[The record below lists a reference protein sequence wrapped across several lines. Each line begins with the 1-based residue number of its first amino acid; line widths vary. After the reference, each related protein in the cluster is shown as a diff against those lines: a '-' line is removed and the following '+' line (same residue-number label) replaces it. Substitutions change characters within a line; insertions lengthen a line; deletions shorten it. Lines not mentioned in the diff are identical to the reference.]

1 MPFVMAIS
9 WNHASPL
16 AEFIRHLSSEGIP
29 ATLGKAREVK
39 DDLEILRKWHRSS

>member
-1 MPFVMAIS
+1 MAIS